1 MMSGGELS
9 AMSHKWS
16 SSAKRTVALVVLVC
30 VGLVLYCFRG
40 VLLPL
45 VLAFLLAFI
54 LDPVVDFLEHRLRLS
69 RTLAAALVFALG
81 GLILAAAPAVAVP
94 PLVRAIRRLNLD
106 FVEIA
111 ADLDRLLARPV
122 VVLGFELELRSVY
135 EQLVGSLEEFL
146 SAVASGTLDVVVGFA
161 STLFWVVFILLSA
174 FYLVRDGER
183 IVAWLDGLVPTSVR
197 DDFVQLRKRI
207 ALVWNAFLRG
217 QLLMALLLAL
227 ITTVVATTVG
237 LRNALAL
244 GLLAGAM
251 EFVPNLGPIIAA
263 VPAVLVA
270 FFVGSSWI
278 PLTNFW
284 FAVLVLGLYLVI
296 QQVEGNVLLPRI
308 LGRSL
313 NLHPL
318 IVLVAV
324 IAGGSLAGVLGVLLA
339 APTVATLRV
348 LMEYV
353 YCRLTD
359 RDPFPEAGRR
369 AAARP
374 GLGHRLWTLVRR
386 RALAGQ
392 WVVRPARPEDR
403 ADVADFCSRIWP
415 NDYVPEVWEAWL
427 ADPEGELTVVEWRE
441 RAVAVGKLTR
451 LSGGEWWLEG
461 LRVDPDFRRLGVARL
476 LQARQIDVAERVGRG
491 MLRLGTASVNRAV
504 HRNLGRDGFTR
515 VAAFC
520 FCSAEPLPGS
530 CPLRLLTPADLDL
543 AWGLI
548 EGSSIRDSLAG
559 LYETIPWHWVLL
571 TRERLAAHLA
581 AGEVWAVDLAGQ
593 LAAVAVVLED
603 RRPGRLLA
611 AYLDGQPEGLTA
623 LAWGLR
629 VLAHQRGFP
638 ELRFRPPSH
647 GPLIEALAAAG
658 VDTAWEHE
666 MWLFERPLNPE
677 QRLAEGQAVGEE

>member
-1 MMSGGELS
+1 MST
-9 AMSHKWS
+9 MSHRWS
-16 SSAKRTVALVVLVC
+16 ASAKRTVALIVLVC
-30 VGLVLYCFRG
+30 VGLVLYSFRG

-69 RTLAAALVFALG
+69 RTVAAVLVFLFG

-111 ADLDRLLARPV
+111 ADLDRLMARPV
-122 VVLGFELELRSVY
+122 VLFGFELELRSVY

-161 STLFWVVFILLSA
+161 STLVWVVFILLSA

-183 IVAWLDGLVPTSVR
+183 IVGWLDGLVPPSLR
-197 DDFVQLRKRI
+197 DDFVQLRKRF

-227 ITTVVATTVG
+227 ITTVVATIVG

-270 FFVGSSWI
+270 FFVGSSWL
-278 PLTNFW
+278 PLSNFW

-308 LGRSL
+308 LGHSL

-324 IAGGSLAGVLGVLLA
+324 IAGGSLAGILGVMLA

-348 LMEYV
+348 LMEYI

-359 RDPFPEAGRR
+359 RDPFPEAGQRP
-369 AAARP
+369 ADRP
-374 GLGHRLWTLVRR
+374 GLGHRLWTRVRR

-403 ADVADFCSRIWP
+403 EDVADFCSRIWP
-415 NDYVPEVWEAWL
+415 NDYVPDVWEAWL

-441 RAVAVGKLTR
+441 RVVAVGKLTR
-451 LSGGEWWLEG
+451 MSDDEWWLEG

-476 LQARQIDVAERVGRG
+476 LQARQIEVAERVGRG

-515 VAAFC
+515 VAAFG
-520 FCSAEPLPGS
+520 FCSADPLPGS

-548 EGSSIRDSLAG
+548 EGSPILDSLAG
-559 LYETIPWHWVLL
+559 LYEMVPWHWVSL
-571 TRERLAAHLA
+571 TRERLAGHLA
-581 AGEVWAVDLAGQ
+581 AGEVWAADLAGQ

-611 AYLDGQPEGLTA
+611 AYVDGQPEGLTA

-629 VLAHQRGFP
+629 VLAYQREFP
-638 ELRFRPPSH
+638 ELRFRPPPY
-647 GPLIEALAAAG
+647 GPLIEALTAAG

-677 QRLAEGQAVGEE
+677 QHLAEYQTAGEEE